1 MNAVKHLYIIIA
13 CIVCLVS
20 CGADQHPQEANDLAD
35 NNIANPKGNT
45 MKITVSTT
53 IFTATLLENATVN
66 DFKRLLPLTVS
77 MSELNGNEKYADL
90 PVKLSTNA
98 VNPGTIETGD
108 LMLFGPNALVV
119 FYKTFP
125 ASYTYTKLGKINNT
139 EGLAAAL
146 GTGNVSVTFEL
157 Q

>member
-45 MKITVSTT
+45 MKITVSST

-66 DFKRLLPLTVS
+66 DFKRLLPFTVS
-77 MSELNGNEKYADL
+77 MNELNGNEKYADL